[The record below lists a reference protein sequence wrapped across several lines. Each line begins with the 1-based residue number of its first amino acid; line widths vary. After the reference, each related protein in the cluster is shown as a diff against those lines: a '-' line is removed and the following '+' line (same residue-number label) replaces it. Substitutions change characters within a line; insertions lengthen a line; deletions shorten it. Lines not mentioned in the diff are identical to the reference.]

1 MMMLAC
7 LKSPSRCWIK
17 DYMEIS
23 DKDVSDFLD
32 NFMSKNYSDCT
43 QKKKSLQDSVST

>member
-1 MMMLAC
+1 
-7 LKSPSRCWIK
+7 
-17 DYMEIS
+17 MEIS

-43 QKKKSLQDSVST
+43 QKEKIITRFCIDMMNDEVLAWYQATDI